1 MDRIERMY
9 EMKSDEF
16 KDSVPVGVSA
26 EGQEVKDSGI
36 ETAPDEFVVKTAT
49 AIMDK
54 YDDAFK
60 ELAK

>member
-1 MDRIERMY
+1 
-9 EMKSDEF
+9 MKSDEF
-16 KDSVPVGVSA
+16 KGSGTVGVSA

>member
-1 MDRIERMY
+1 
-9 EMKSDEF
+9 MKSDEF
-16 KDSVPVGVSA
+16 KDSVPVGVFA
-26 EGQEVKDSGI
+26 EGQEVKALGI
-36 ETAPDEFVVKTAT
+36 ETAPDELVVKTAT

>member
-1 MDRIERMY
+1 MY

-16 KDSVPVGVSA
+16 KGSGTVGVSA

>member
-1 MDRIERMY
+1 
-9 EMKSDEF
+9 MKSDEF

-36 ETAPDEFVVKTAT
+36 ETAPDELVVMTAT